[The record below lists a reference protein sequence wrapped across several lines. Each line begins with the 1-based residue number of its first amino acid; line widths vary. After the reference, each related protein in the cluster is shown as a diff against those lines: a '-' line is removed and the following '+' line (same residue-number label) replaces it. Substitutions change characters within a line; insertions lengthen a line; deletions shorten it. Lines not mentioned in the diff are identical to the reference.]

1 MLIIREH
8 ASAEFNIKSKTGVEN
23 VYFFVVGFVNNS
35 NFFIFLGKKK
45 LKVCVHLFCIA
56 QKMFSLTIAKWVYD
70 IADCCYHDASCM
82 L

>member
-8 ASAEFNIKSKTGVEN
+8 ASEFNIKNKTGVEN

-35 NFFIFLGKKK
+35 IFLFFGEKI
-45 LKVCVHLFCIA
+45 KVCVHLFCIA